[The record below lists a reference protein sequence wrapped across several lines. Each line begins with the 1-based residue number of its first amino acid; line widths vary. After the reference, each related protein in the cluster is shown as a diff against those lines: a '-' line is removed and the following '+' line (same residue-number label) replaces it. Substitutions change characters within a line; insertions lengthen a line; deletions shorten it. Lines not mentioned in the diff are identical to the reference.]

1 MKYKDEDS
9 VRDLNKVELRLS
21 YSQGIEAVKDDVEES
36 VGELNE
42 MELLFKYS
50 KDMEAVKDEVE
61 VSVEYLNEME
71 PELNNSQGPGD
82 ESCECQGW
90 GECRRSEQD
99 RPSKELENKLVYL
112 KLLPETKVV
121 NQDDESIEPK
131 KEPSPRL
138 GSKAEYSMRVEY
150 KHRKRDYEHVPDGRK
165 SRIKFN
171 HGGSQRVRYDRS
183 KRDD

>member
-82 ESCECQGW
+82 ESCECQG
-90 GECRRSEQD
+90 
-99 RPSKELENKLVYL
+99 
-112 KLLPETKVV
+112 
-121 NQDDESIEPK
+121 
-131 KEPSPRL
+131 
-138 GSKAEYSMRVEY
+138 
-150 KHRKRDYEHVPDGRK
+150 
-165 SRIKFN
+165 
-171 HGGSQRVRYDRS
+171 
-183 KRDD
+183 